1 MSNNDFNNKN
11 KYDFIIIKQRYKI
24 LNAFKEIVNF
34 IQTNNIPLYS
44 LSAME
49 IIFNKYINIITNI
62 TITIFVAFIS
72 EQV

>member
-1 MSNNDFNNKN
+1 MKKLKEEDLTKIKTLTTKLKIKHKYNKN

-49 IIFNKYINIITNI
+49 IIFNKYIN
-62 TITIFVAFIS
+62 
-72 EQV
+72 